1 MKKTLLAVALLGA
14 FAGSAMAADVTLYG
28 RFDASLRYTNVDA
41 DVADVD
47 DSNSF
52 EMATGN
58 YTGSRFGIKG
68 EENLGNG
75 MKVAFVL
82 ENGFDSDTGD
92 LTTDGKI
99 FDRQATLHL
108 KGSFGEVA
116 FGRVGIMNSTAG
128 SFGMG
133 NFTAMTTGWGDVGNQ
148 GLLWGAG
155 FSSRYDNMITYKTP
169 SFAGVTVTAQYSFGS
184 EVEDEDTGD
193 ITGLEGKSS
202 TDRYYG
208 IGAHLTTGGLDA
220 MLIVDAINQDSF
232 NAATGQGS
240 DVDDTY
246 RVTLGGSYDFG
257 VVKPYLAAAYFKDG
271 AVSDIQGA
279 YSLGNETTHFGDRI
293 AGAWDGWALAAG
305 ADVPLAGGTFHGTL
319 GYMTAEN
326 QAAKGTVGEG
336 DEVDRWMIGAGYE
349 YPLSKRTLIYVDAG
363 YFKDSYDAKTATE
376 SDIDPSFF
384 QAAIGMAHYF

>member
-28 RFDASLRYTNVDA
+28 RVDLSMRYTAVDS
-41 DVADVD
+41 DVAGVD
-47 DSNSF
+47 DSHSF
-52 EMATGN
+52 EMADGN

-68 EENLGNG
+68 EEDLGNG

-82 ENGFDSDTGD
+82 ENGFDGDTGALGNAD
-92 LTTDGKI
+92 KI
-99 FDRQATLHL
+99 FDRQATLHV
-108 KGSFGEVA
+108 KGAFGEVA
-116 FGRVGIMNSTAG
+116 FGRVGILNSTAG
-128 SFGMG
+128 TFSMG
-133 NFTAMTTGWGDVGNQ
+133 NFTAMTTGWGDAGNQ
-148 GLLWGAG
+148 DLLWGAG

-184 EVEDEDTGD
+184 EVKEEDGT
-193 ITGLEGKSS
+193 ITGIEGKSS

-208 IGAHLTTGGLDA
+208 IGAHLNTGAVDA
-220 MLIVDAINQDSF
+220 MLIVDAINKDSF
-232 NAATGQGS
+232 NAATGDGA
-240 DVDDTY
+240 DPDDTY

-279 YSLGNETTHFGDRI
+279 YSYGKLYSDTIGGT
-293 AGAWDGWALAAG
+293 WDGWALAAG

-349 YPLSKRTLIYVDAG
+349 YPLSKRTLVYVDAG

>member
-28 RFDASLRYTNVDA
+28 RVDASLRYTNVDA
-41 DVADVD
+41 DVAGVD

-128 SFGMG
+128 SFSMG

-184 EVEDEDTGD
+184 EVEDEDTGV
-193 ITGLEGKSS
+193 ITGVEGKSS

-208 IGAHLTTGGLDA
+208 IGAHLTTGAIDA

-271 AVSDIQGA
+271 AISDIQSA
-279 YSLGNETTHFGDRI
+279 YSTGKVYASTIG
-293 AGAWDGWALAAG
+293 GAWDGWALAAG
-305 ADVPLAGGTFHGTL
+305 ADVPLAGGTFHGTV
-319 GYMTAEN
+319 GYMGAEN
-326 QAAKGTVGEG
+326 QADKNALGAGAD
-336 DEVDRWMIGAGYE
+336 DEITRWMIGAGYE
-349 YPLSKRTLIYVDAG
+349 YPLSKRTLVYVDAG
-363 YFKDSYDAKTATE
+363 YFKDSYDAKLNGLD
-376 SDIDPSFF
+376 DIDPSFF